1 MLNTITKDV
10 RKISTVREKKQIIKQ
25 LGKNRDPTKKKFKK
39 KKSCS
44 QYPQRDRKICHNHK
58 TRIG

>member
-39 KKSCS
+39 KKAVLSILRETGKYAITIK
-44 QYPQRDRKICHNHK
+44 QE
-58 TRIG
+58 